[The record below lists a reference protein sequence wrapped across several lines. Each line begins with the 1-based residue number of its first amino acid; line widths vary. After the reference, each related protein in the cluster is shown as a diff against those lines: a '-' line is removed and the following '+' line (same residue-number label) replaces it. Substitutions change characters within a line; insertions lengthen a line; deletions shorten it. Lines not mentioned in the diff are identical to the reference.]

1 VSGLPL
7 TVIRAPAMG
16 STTLTWLSFRSLD
29 RSAEVT
35 PPGTAAMTSGT
46 TRRGTDAP
54 AADLCCAPAGTV
66 ELAGTA
72 VLGWPGSPPFVLALV
87 LVLVPGTGRFSI
99 AGLLDLVRPAAPA
112 AAAPAAG
119 AGVRAVPWTAPR
131 GAAPLACPGPP
142 LSAATQP
149 AATALTA
156 TSPPPT
162 TAGHDPRRM
171 LGCLTLP

>member
-1 VSGLPL
+1 VALVGL
-7 TVIRAPAMG
+7 
-16 STTLTWLSFRSLD
+16 
-29 RSAEVT
+29 EVVA
-35 PPGTAAMTSGT
+35 GLAV
-46 TRRGTDAP
+46 
-54 AADLCCAPAGTV
+54 LAGTV

-72 VLGWPGSPPFVLALV
+72 ALGWPVPPFVLV
-87 LVLVPGTGRFSI
+87 LVLMPGTGRFSV
-99 AGLLDLVRPAAPA
+99 AGLLDPVRPTAPG
-112 AAAPAAG
+112 AAAPVAEAAEG
-119 AGVRAVPWTAPR
+119 RAVPWTAPR